1 MNPLATPRALKTT
14 RPQHT
19 PTTKHAVTYTGH
31 KTLANA
37 NTGEMHPRDKRRIA
51 ASAHAGHVIVAVGD
65 TAAVLTPL
73 QAEQAAAALQSN
85 ANRARAQRRNGATK
99 P

>member
-14 RPQHT
+14 RPEHT
-19 PTTKHAVTYTGH
+19 PTTKHGITYTGH

-37 NTGEMHPRDKRRIA
+37 NTGEIHHHDKRRIA
-51 ASAHAGHVIVAVGD
+51 TGARVGRVIVAIGD

-73 QAEQAAAALQSN
+73 QAEHAAAALQSN

>member
-19 PTTKHAVTYTGH
+19 PTTKHAITYTDH

-37 NTGEMHPRDKRRIA
+37 NTGEIHHRDKRRIA
-51 ASAHAGHVIVAVGD
+51 ASSHAGHVIVAIGD